1 MAGGEFT
8 SAKRGQLQGLHQTM
22 RRRVSHKE
30 TLTPQKG
37 FTNAEV
43 RLWRAPSP
51 DVKARTFLGENYIL
65 AHWYNN
71 FD

>member
-1 MAGGEFT
+1 MVGGEFT
-8 SAKRGQLQGLHQTM
+8 SAIRGQLQGLHQTM
-22 RRRVSHKE
+22 RRRISPTE
-30 TLTPQKG
+30 IRIPREG
-37 FTNAEV
+37 FTNAKV
-43 RLWRAPSP
+43 RLWHAPSP